1 MRQTF
6 AQKKQFDTGF
16 LLAYVHAFALTA
28 TLTQLG
34 SFGGD
39 RTIMYC

>member
-1 MRQTF
+1 MCQNF
-6 AQKKQFDTGF
+6 AQKRQFGTGF
-16 LLAYVHAFALTA
+16 LLAYVLAFALTA

-39 RTIMYC
+39 RTITYC